1 VHFFASTA
9 AFAIP
14 DPWRK
19 PKNALALV
27 GPEAPRQSGAEDRP
41 YDLAV
46 RHNVTKKV
54 EAVYVHQHKSGRY
67 DIKRQ
72 AKRWP
77 PFRDAG
83 SCSGQ
88 RAYPTRIE
96 FSDVKESS
104 FLVPTMR
111 VHSQVPDRA

>member
-1 VHFFASTA
+1 LG
-9 AFAIP
+9 
-14 DPWRK
+14 RK
-19 PKNALALV
+19 RRDNLARKIALTIW
-27 GPEAPRQSGAEDRP
+27 QS
-41 YDLAV
+41 
-46 RHNVTKKV
+46 VTMSRKSV